1 MLSPR
6 RDSYQRFPNPSRRSN
21 INNNNNTICKC
32 TQTKAIVSIIF
43 AWIILTF
50 ITYQKIYNVDSTRSS
65 RKKGAIPQH
74 HGDALSLYKHLEE
87 KIKDQE
93 AKLKEAGIDISDLH
107 LLDKIESFKGDV
119 SKISNP
125 LGVFQQIKAKVSTS
139 SSTSTTTTTTTTTT
153 TKKPTQ
159 SPTNKPTEK
168 AKKYYGII
176 FCARMDDEKNQKKTN
191 IFFFL
196 VM

>member
-6 RDSYQRFPNPSRRSN
+6 RDSYQRFPTVSRRAN
-21 INNNNNTICKC
+21 LNNNNNNNNNNSLFKC
-32 TQTKAIVSIIF
+32 TQTRAIVSIIF

-74 HGDALSLYKHLEE
+74 HGEALNLYKHLEQ
-87 KIKDQE
+87 KIKAQE
-93 AKLKEAGIDISDLH
+93 EKLKEAGIDISDLH
-107 LLDKIESFKGDV
+107 LLEKIENFKGDV
-119 SKISNP
+119 NKISDP
-125 LGVFQQIKAKVSTS
+125 LQLFESLKGKLSTS
-139 SSTSTTTTTTTTTT
+139 SSSSSSSSST

-168 AKKYYGII
+168 EKTDKYYGIYSA
-176 FCARMDDEKNQKKTN
+176 FCVQG
-191 IFFFL
+191 
-196 VM
+196 